1 MSDQMDALIKEINAL
16 AHKSKTQE
24 LSPEEKARQKE
35 LRAQYIKIFR
45 EGMRQQLEGIR
56 VIDPDG
62 NDVTP
67 ALRKKK
73 VH

>member
-16 AHKSKTQE
+16 AHKSKTEE

-56 VIDPDG
+56 VIDSNG

-67 ALRKKK
+67 VRRKKK

>member
-16 AHKSKTQE
+16 AHKSKTEE

-35 LRAQYIKIFR
+35 ILDYQ
-45 EGMRQQLEGIR
+45 G
-56 VIDPDG
+56 G

-67 ALRKKK
+67 VRRKKK